1 MGTFTDNI
9 RIRLLHDCPVPKGG
23 EDGETRLPLHT
34 PSSGQEAMQAASRLP
49 VLNLSN
55 VIKRDRNRVANELA
69 HLAKRLN
76 HSAVWRSRF
85 SACVEQLILLVI
97 VTLP

>member
-1 MGTFTDNI
+1 
-9 RIRLLHDCPVPKGG
+9 
-23 EDGETRLPLHT
+23 
-34 PSSGQEAMQAASRLP
+34 MQAASRLP

-76 HSAVWRSRF
+76 HSTVWRSRF